1 MHQITMAVLV
11 LLWLITD
18 IHVAIGTCM
27 ACAISGTATSR
38 MFHVTRWKAS
48 IHPGYRVL
56 PASSITKW
64 MPKTNSIGTYMGRIA
79 GSYHNRK

>member
-1 MHQITMAVLV
+1 MHQITMALFV

-18 IHVAIGTCM
+18 IQVAVGTCM

-38 MFHVTRWKAS
+38 MFHVTGWKAS
-48 IHPGYRVL
+48 IHLGYRVL

-64 MPKTNSIGTYMGRIA
+64 MPKASIIGTYIGAMA
-79 GSYHNRK
+79 GSMPS